1 MGRDPAFSGKGSTA
15 GPLLTTS
22 LLGSLFLQTFLASDR
37 SATGPEKPI
46 GKGCV
51 PGAPAVA
58 GPEAGE
64 PGAHSPDSCW
74 EVRRRQHSG
83 KRWLAA
89 PDCAPILFPPPEG
102 VSRATP
108 TSRLC
113 TLHHNR
119 ADVTEKLSP
128 PPPKTQGR
136 ESGRGCCPC
145 CGSLCTLWRSLG
157 EIFTWGLRAGLKGSW
172 SATWER
178 KI

>member
-1 MGRDPAFSGKGSTA
+1 MR
-15 GPLLTTS
+15 
-22 LLGSLFLQTFLASDR
+22 
-37 SATGPEKPI
+37 
-46 GKGCV
+46 
-51 PGAPAVA
+51 

-89 PDCAPILFPPPEG
+89 PDYAPILFPPPEG

-128 PPPKTQGR
+128 PPPKTQGP
-136 ESGRGCCPC
+136 ELGRGCCPC
-145 CGSLCTLWRSLG
+145 CGFSVHHVVLSGGNLYVGVGGGVKRFLVCHVGKRRPSREIRLENNLGPLGKKAKVLKLWGPDGTMLTRTP
-157 EIFTWGLRAGLKGSW
+157 E
-172 SATWER
+172 
-178 KI
+178 